1 MKLVAL
7 AGGVGGAKL
16 AHGFQLALDDPSNLT
31 VIGNTADD
39 FDLYGLR
46 ICPDL
51 DTVLYT
57 LSGLA
62 NPVTGWGIEGDT
74 FATLEMVGRYTGE
87 PWFQLGDRDFATH
100 IVRTERLR
108 RGDSLTSVTASL
120 ARALNVAPSI
130 VPMSDDPIA
139 SIVETPAGQLE
150 FQDYFVGRRHADEV
164 QGVHF
169 EGIDTAEP
177 SPLALK
183 ALHTANIIVFCPSN
197 PIVSIGPILAVPGM
211 REALKLSPAT
221 TVAVSP
227 IVGGQA
233 LKGPAAQML
242 AGLGHDVSAYGV
254 AAIYAGIIDG
264 LIIDRVDAALA
275 PRIEALGM
283 SVHVTDTVMRSDD
296 DRAQLARE
304 SLAFAQK
311 LTPHG

>member
-16 AHGFQLALDDPSNLT
+16 AHGFQLALDNAADLT

-62 NPVTGWGIEGDT
+62 NPATGWGIEGDT
-74 FATLEMVGRYTGE
+74 FATLEMVGRYAGK

-100 IVRTERLR
+100 IVRTEGLR
-108 RGDSLTSVTASL
+108 RGDSLTAVTASL
-120 ARALNVAPSI
+120 ARALGIVPAI
-130 VPMSDDPIA
+130 VPMSNDPVA
-139 SIVETPAGQLE
+139 TMVNTPAGRLD
-150 FQDYFVGRRHADEV
+150 FQEYFVGRRHADEV
-164 QGVHF
+164 LGVHF

-177 SPLALK
+177 SQAALK
-183 ALHTANIIVFCPSN
+183 ALHTADVIVFCPSN

-242 AGLGHDVSAYGV
+242 AGLGHEVSAYGV

-264 LIIDRVDAALA
+264 LIIDRVDASLA
-275 PRIEALGM
+275 PRIEALGLQ
-283 SVHVTDTVMRSDD
+283 VHVTETVMRSND
-296 DRAQLARE
+296 DRAELART
-304 SLAFAQK
+304 SLAFAQR
-311 LTPHG
+311 LDADG